1 MNEKVVD
8 TIAEHLGLAP
18 QDLDKEALLREDL
31 GLGPVELSDLLNELS
46 QKFDITFNPEDL
58 TSLQTVEDLIVLVED
73 NSIE

>member
-1 MNEKVVD
+1 VNEKVVN

-18 QDLDKEALLREDL
+18 QDVDKEALLREDL

-58 TSLQTVEDLIVLVED
+58 TNLQTIEDLIVLVED